1 MTHTSLARAQSIY
14 SAAIRQEPL
23 NRYLLA
29 SFRNLQRHKESG
41 AFDHYAAL
49 RLLRNNVRDLPD
61 TATLGEIERD
71 YIAARLL
78 QFWRLQWRPI
88 GGMDETAQTE

>member
-1 MTHTSLARAQSIY
+1 MSLARAQAAY

-23 NRYLLA
+23 NRYIAA
-29 SFRNLQRHKESG
+29 SFRTLNRHKASG
-41 AFDHYAAL
+41 AFDQYAAL

-78 QFWRLQWRPI
+78 QFWRLNW
-88 GGMDETAQTE
+88 GAH